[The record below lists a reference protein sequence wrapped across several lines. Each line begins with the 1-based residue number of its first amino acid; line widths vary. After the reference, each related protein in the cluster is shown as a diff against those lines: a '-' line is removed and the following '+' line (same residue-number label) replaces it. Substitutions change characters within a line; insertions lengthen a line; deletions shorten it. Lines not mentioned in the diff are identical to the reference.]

1 MQDHVAFAKQSD
13 VQQLD
18 LLTTAQVADRFRVTP
33 STVARWAKDGK
44 LAVVRT
50 PGGTLR
56 FRPEDVE
63 AFFATVST
71 EGAA

>member
-1 MQDHVAFAKQSD
+1 MQQAE
-13 VQQLD
+13 
-18 LLTTAQVADRFRVTP
+18 LLTTAQVAERFQVTP

-56 FRPEDVE
+56 FRPDDVE
-63 AFFATVST
+63 AFFADVGA